1 MLRWMLVLLILAIIF
16 FIIGKIFIRNILSK
30 KLILAFQIIPFIF
43 MIFAV
48 LLCILLVT
56 VILIEYC
63 KCYEK

>member
-1 MLRWMLVLLILAIIF
+1 MLRWMLVLLILAII
-16 FIIGKIFIRNILSK
+16 IFIRNILSK

>member
-1 MLRWMLVLLILAIIF
+1 MLRWMLVLLILAIII

-30 KLILAFQIIPFIF
+30 KLILAFQIIPLFYD
-43 MIFAV
+43 FAV